1 MGFPIPIIGDII
13 NIVGD
18 ILDKVIPDK
27 DAREKA
33 KHEIEMTLVSQDFHL
48 RMGQLDINKEEAKHQ
63 SVFVAGWRPAIGWCG
78 AIALFYHFIG
88 FSLMEWILKV
98 TNSGIVPPAIN
109 SDNLMELVLGI
120 LGLGGMRS
128 YERIK
133 GVIPPQ
139 K

>member
-1 MGFPIPIIGDII
+1 MIPIPIIGDII
-13 NIVGD
+13 NVVGG

-33 KHEIEMTLVSQDFHL
+33 KHEIEMTLVSQDFQL
-48 RMGQLDINKEEAKHQ
+48 RIGQLEINKEEAKHQ
-63 SVFVAGWRPAIGWCG
+63 SIFVAGWRPAIGWCG

-88 FSLMEWILKV
+88 FSLIEWILKI
-98 TNSGIVPPAIN
+98 TNSGIIPPEIN
-109 SDNLMELVLGI
+109 SDNLMEIVLGI
-120 LGLGGMRS
+120 LGLGGMRT

-139 K
+139 R

>member
-1 MGFPIPIIGDII
+1 MAIPIPIIGDII
-13 NIVGD
+13 NVVGG
-18 ILDKVIPDK
+18 ILDKMIPDK

-33 KHEIEMTLVSQDFHL
+33 KNEIEMTLVSQDFQL

-88 FSLMEWILKV
+88 FSVMEWILKI